1 MVLQVHDELDFNC
14 AASEVERL
22 SVLVKEAME
31 GVVQLKAPLVV
42 EVTCG
47 PNWARAH

>member
-31 GVVQLKAPLVV
+31 GVAQLKAPLVADV
-42 EVTCG
+42 SVG
-47 PNWARAH
+47 PNWAEAH